1 MNAND
6 IAPNLYEEWGLDR
19 RDGER
24 ELLVLLESKDL
35 LLEQQGQDI
44 EDPRRAQLR
53 IAAGVLGS
61 AAKRAEYDKACG
73 AGLRPTWGDL
83 GQLGAVGQWSP
94 QPQQA
99 QQHAQSFQPGRRQD
113 RGTMRTKNHGLRRLL
128 VPMGRHIRAIPLPR
142 STIHSR
148 RQRRTWPSPHRCYNT
163 QRLKLASAPVKMRAS
178 AWPFWTY
185 SFSYSCLLYTSPS
198 PRD

>member
-35 LLEQQGQDI
+35 SLEQQGQDM

-53 IAAGVLGS
+53 IAASVLGS

-73 AGLRPTWGDL
+73 AGLRPTWGEALPHTPYRIQRASQQNPIRWRRCEAAHVAGPPCLDL
-83 GQLGAVGQWSP
+83 AALATNPWTPVRLRVP
-94 QPQQA
+94 A
-99 QQHAQSFQPGRRQD
+99 RH
-113 RGTMRTKNHGLRRLL
+113 RGGL
-128 VPMGRHIRAIPLPR
+128 VPILHKDSVRCHWR
-142 STIHSR
+142 S
-148 RQRRTWPSPHRCYNT
+148 
-163 QRLKLASAPVKMRAS
+163 
-178 AWPFWTY
+178 
-185 SFSYSCLLYTSPS
+185 
-198 PRD
+198 

>member
-53 IAAGVLGS
+53 IAASVVGS
-61 AAKRAEYDKACG
+61 AAKRADTT
-73 AGLRPTWGDL
+73 RR
-83 GQLGAVGQWSP
+83 VGQGFAP
-94 QPQQA
+94 
-99 QQHAQSFQPGRRQD
+99 
-113 RGTMRTKNHGLRRLL
+113 RG
-128 VPMGRHIRAIPLPR
+128 A
-142 STIHSR
+142 
-148 RQRRTWPSPHRCYNT
+148 TWDSWAR
-163 QRLKLASAPVKMRAS
+163 
-178 AWPFWTY
+178 
-185 SFSYSCLLYTSPS
+185 
-198 PRD
+198 